1 MWLSRVVV
9 EVWGLQCMTADVDC
23 TPSTL
28 IQSGRLNTLP
38 LVSVLCNKCLLL
50 SAGTTAHLWCR
61 IQQQREQGAA
71 DRERK
76 KSAASLS
83 AVVLLC
89 AAALSLRML
98 SSSNYTVG
106 VVSMSS
112 QQQQQQQGQETER
125 GRGLAGARTTGVF
138 RAVNFE
144 LFARPVSPPHLP
156 RAAV

>member
-38 LVSVLCNKCLLL
+38 LDSVLCYKCLLL

-83 AVVLLC
+83 AVISQCCYVRRALC
-89 AAALSLRML
+89 ACSVAQ
-98 SSSNYTVG
+98 YTVALCRP
-106 VVSMSS
+106 
-112 QQQQQQQGQETER
+112 R
-125 GRGLAGARTTGVF
+125 GAVGHDHVCTIFADSAPSNVCEFPIIGDRGISADIC
-138 RAVNFE
+138 
-144 LFARPVSPPHLP
+144 
-156 RAAV
+156 